1 MVQCRAGV
9 NAFWSSRGAHMS
21 LGGRLEGRVGIV
33 TGTAS
38 GIGRAGATLFA
49 AEGAAL
55 VTLDLDAEQGEET
68 VAAIRRAGGRA
79 IFRQGDVSVA
89 EDVQAAVGAALQVF
103 GKLDLLWSNA
113 STAIVRTVVEMT
125 EDEWD
130 RLVSVNL
137 KGTFLLAK
145 YGIPELLK
153 AGDGTFVVTGSIS
166 SFVGAPRWAA
176 YCATKGGVL
185 MLCRALA
192 LEYAD
197 RGIRCNC
204 VCPGSTD
211 TPLVRLDVGSRGI
224 PYDEAVRQDKASHP
238 LNRWAQPEE
247 IAKAALFLSCDD
259 SSFMTG
265 AALVVDGG
273 FTAR

>member
-1 MVQCRAGV
+1 MGV
-9 NAFWSSRGAHMS
+9 D
-21 LGGRLEGRVGIV
+21 GRLEGRVGIV

-38 GIGRAGATLFA
+38 GIGRAGAALFA

-55 VTLDLDAEQGEET
+55 VTLDLDAEGGEET

-79 IFRQGDVSVA
+79 VFRQGDVAVA
-89 EDVQAAVGAALQVF
+89 GDVQAAVRDAVEVF

-113 STAIVRTVVEMT
+113 STAIVQTVVEMT
-125 EDEWD
+125 EEEWD

-145 YGIPELLK
+145 YGIPALLE
-153 AGDGTFVVTGSIS
+153 AGDGTIVVTGSTS
-166 SFVGAPRWAA
+166 SFVGAPRWSA

-185 MLCRALA
+185 MFCRALA

-224 PYDEAVRQDKASHP
+224 PYDEAVHQDKTSHP
-238 LNRWAQPEE
+238 LKRWAQPEE
-247 IAKAALFLSCDD
+247 IARAALFLSCDD

-273 FTAR
+273 FTAQ

>member
-1 MVQCRAGV
+1 LTPAVFSDGTWRIRPNSSTTTITV
-9 NAFWSSRGAHMS
+9 NFGQA
-21 LGGRLEGRVGIV
+21 
-33 TGTAS
+33 
-38 GIGRAGATLFA
+38 
-49 AEGAAL
+49 
-55 VTLDLDAEQGEET
+55 
-68 VAAIRRAGGRA
+68 
-79 IFRQGDVSVA
+79 GDVAVA
-89 EDVQAAVGAALQVF
+89 GDVQAAVRDAVEVF
-103 GKLDLLWSNA
+103 GKLDLIWSNA
-113 STAIVRTVVEMT
+113 STAIVQTVVEMT
-125 EDEWD
+125 EEEWD

-145 YGIPELLK
+145 YGIPALLE
-153 AGDGTFVVTGSIS
+153 AGDGTIVVTGSIS
-166 SFVGAPRWAA
+166 SFVGAPRWSA

-185 MLCRALA
+185 MFCRALA

-197 RGIRCNC
+197 LGIRCNC

-224 PYDEAVRQDKASHP
+224 PYDEAVQQDKTSHP
-238 LNRWAQPEE
+238 LKRWAQPEE

-273 FTAR
+273 FTAQ